1 MWPGEPLRTGKVIEM
16 NDRRA
21 VVVGVFRASQTFMTM
36 PVIYTRFSQAT
47 LFVPPTHGRLMPFVL
62 AKCQPGVD
70 PEEVARR
77 IEDADRPEGADQA
90 RDSPD

>member
-1 MWPGEPLRTGKVIEM
+1 M

-36 PVIYTRFSQAT
+36 PVIYTRLSQAT
-47 LFVPPTHGRLMPFVL
+47 LFVPPAPTGLMPFVL
-62 AKCQPGVD
+62 AKCQPGVT

-77 IEDADRPEGADQA
+77 IEAQTGLKALDQC
-90 RDSPD
+90 RNSPS